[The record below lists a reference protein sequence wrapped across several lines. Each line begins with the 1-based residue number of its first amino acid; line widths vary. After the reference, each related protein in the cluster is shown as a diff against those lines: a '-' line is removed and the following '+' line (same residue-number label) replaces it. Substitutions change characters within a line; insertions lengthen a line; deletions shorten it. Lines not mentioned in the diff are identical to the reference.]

1 VCRLRFRSLLCAA
14 GSPTL
19 TDAPQKNRQAATPHR
34 IPFLPDLILYRQAAS
49 CRRAVDPTSFDSC
62 AILIDHHRIATPLI
76 APLPSAQMLFNRTLV
91 HFRSSRAA
99 I

>member
-1 VCRLRFRSLLCAA
+1 VGRLRFRSLLRAA

-19 TDAPQKNRQAATPHR
+19 TDPPQKNRQAATPHR

-49 CRRAVDPTSFDSC
+49 GRWTVYPSSLDSC
-62 AILIDHHRIATPLI
+62 AILIDHHGIATPLV